1 MGATGMKVQ
10 GRVMPTRR
18 DRAHESP
25 AAASLPLGGEVAEA
39 ELLAL
44 YARGDQSAAR
54 VLTLR
59 HAPRLHALAWRM
71 LRDRTEAEDVT
82 QETMLRLWR
91 VASNWED
98 RGVAVGTWLY
108 RVAANLCLDRL
119 RRRRERP
126 LEAAGDPPDPAL
138 PPEARLQADT
148 RSAALQQAVA
158 ALPERQRLATLLRHF
173 EGLSNPEIAAALETS
188 VEAVE
193 SLLSRARRDLAARLG
208 PRRAELGYEDG

>member
-1 MGATGMKVQ
+1 MVAPTGQDSM
-10 GRVMPTRR
+10 R
-18 DRAHESP
+18 ESP
-25 AAASLPLGGEVAEA
+25 AFPSLLPDRGEGAEA
-39 ELLAL
+39 ELLAR

-54 VLTLR
+54 ALTLR

-71 LRDRTEAEDVT
+71 LRDPAEAEDVA
-82 QETMLRLWR
+82 QESMLRLWR
-91 VASNWED
+91 AAPGWED

-108 RVAANLCLDRL
+108 RVASNLCLDRL
-119 RRRRERP
+119 RRRRDRP
-126 LEAAGDPPDPAL
+126 LEAAGDPADPAL

-158 ALPERQRLATLLRHF
+158 ALPERQRIATLLRHF

-193 SLLSRARRDLAARLG
+193 SLLARARRELAAQLA
-208 PRRAELGYEDG
+208 PRRAELGYDEG